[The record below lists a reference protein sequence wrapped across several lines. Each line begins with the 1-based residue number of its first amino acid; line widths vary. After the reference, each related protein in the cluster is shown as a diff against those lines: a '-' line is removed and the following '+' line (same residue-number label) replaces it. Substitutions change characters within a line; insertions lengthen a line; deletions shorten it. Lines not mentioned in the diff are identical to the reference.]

1 MKKIILIAY
10 LFLICPN
17 FANAHTCENETV
29 KCPIDG
35 KKVTFCV
42 TMSMTTFGSFKD
54 FQKQGAIGNH
64 YEELINSCSKC
75 HFSGYIDD
83 FKVKLNEEEKIKIKN
98 CLMKFND
105 ANIDDAK
112 QCLIAAEIKELQ
124 NKTKKEIAFCYITA
138 SYLLRENDKETE
150 FRKELQTKAK
160 INLISAIEKNEYED
174 KTIVANINYLIA
186 EMERRTGNFDDAL
199 KYYDLAINDINKK
212 DWVEEVA
219 KEQRE
224 LAVKKDDNNKI

>member
-1 MKKIILIAY
+1 MKKIILIAF
-10 LFLICPN
+10 LFLIYPN

-35 KKVTFCV
+35 KKVKFCV

-54 FQKQGAIGNH
+54 FQKKGAIGNH
-64 YEELINSCSKC
+64 YEELINTCSKC

-98 CLMKFND
+98 YLMKFND
-105 ANIDDAK
+105 VNIDDAK

-124 NKTKKEIAFCYITA
+124 NKTKKEIAFCYVTA

-160 INLISAIEKNEYED
+160 SNLISAIEKNEYED

-219 KEQRE
+219 KEQKE
-224 LAVKKDDNNKI
+224 LALKKDDNNKI